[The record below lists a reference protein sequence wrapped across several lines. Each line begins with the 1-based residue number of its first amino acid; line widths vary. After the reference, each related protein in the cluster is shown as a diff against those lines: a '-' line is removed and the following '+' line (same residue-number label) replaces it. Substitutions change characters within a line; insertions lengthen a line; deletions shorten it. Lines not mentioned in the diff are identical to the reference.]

1 MRKTERD
8 VTADSSDRASG
19 AAGSTHTPPLRHCAV
34 QAPHHR
40 CGIAPC
46 SKRSSPRD
54 TVRWRS
60 TASSAWAM
68 RRLSLERSR
77 VRVWRAPSSVCLYS
91 VVLNV
96 GASVGRVCGPEAPV
110 AGVLP
115 SGSVAVGQ
123 CCRLLYHGMS
133 ATRTHTVLGESA
145 ARKRL

>member
-1 MRKTERD
+1 M
-8 VTADSSDRASG
+8 
-19 AAGSTHTPPLRHCAV
+19 
-34 QAPHHR
+34 
-40 CGIAPC
+40 
-46 SKRSSPRD
+46 
-54 TVRWRS
+54 
-60 TASSAWAM
+60 
-68 RRLSLERSR
+68 
-77 VRVWRAPSSVCLYS
+77 RVWRAPSSVCLYS